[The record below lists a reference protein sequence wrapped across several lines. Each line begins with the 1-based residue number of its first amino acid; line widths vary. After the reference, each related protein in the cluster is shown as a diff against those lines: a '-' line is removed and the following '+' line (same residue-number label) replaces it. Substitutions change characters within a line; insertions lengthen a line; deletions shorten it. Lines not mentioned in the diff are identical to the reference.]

1 MIQDPKHEKFA
12 GFIGIDDFDEIDAE
26 KVAHTRTYYAC
37 TQIFKVED
45 GKRLDRNYFF
55 FGTNSDFYKKGKIP
69 GLQVHREDT
78 FLLPTI
84 EGYMLFGLA
93 LKKQGYRYNK
103 KTCQLTK
110 INSK

>member
-12 GFIGIDDFDEIDAE
+12 GFIGIDNFDEIDAE
-26 KVAHTRTYYAC
+26 KDEYRTYYAC

-45 GKRLDRNYFF
+45 GERLDRNYFF
-55 FGTNSDFYKKGKIP
+55 FGTSSDFYKMGGKP
-69 GLQVHREDT
+69 GLQVHCEDT

-84 EGYMLFGLA
+84 EGYVLFGIA

-103 KTCQLTK
+103 KTCQLEK
-110 INSK
+110 IYSS